1 LKPPAATDT
10 VLLVLQ
16 QQGVLRGL
24 DRGQVLL
31 SDCARYPCQYIESI
45 NYKCVLADESR
56 ALHLTGLTFFILQDV
71 LQKRPETP
79 TLKHHVVDYLRDM
92 TRSFAYT
99 RNVMA
104 RLDIQAREEVAR
116 LGGNA
121 ALLGILDYMQVKM
134 EPGDEDMLC
143 HVQ

>member
-1 LKPPAATDT
+1 
-10 VLLVLQ
+10 
-16 QQGVLRGL
+16 
-24 DRGQVLL
+24 
-31 SDCARYPCQYIESI
+31 
-45 NYKCVLADESR
+45 
-56 ALHLTGLTFFILQDV
+56 
-71 LQKRPETP
+71 
-79 TLKHHVVDYLRDM
+79 M